1 MCARQRPLRPGLDET
16 TGIMN
21 PKRKIHFK
29 YLRRGLP
36 GREVEVDLRIRSA
49 RSEHMADTDF
59 KKLLE
64 SIDCLMNT
72 IETDSNDVRDS
83 EEQKMV
89 SVAEQVRSGELQ
101 LDQHQVEMAKLI
113 EASQSNLALEMSR
126 AHEALPSLPD
136 WKIHF
141 LNVLLTKGT
150 HAEVTRILAMN
161 IFAPE
166 QILPSDVQDPSK
178 IIESLRESLR
188 NEDSV
193 DACDT
198 LVDRLELY
206 RASQRSSIVML
217 ERFLESLV
225 ELSKD

>member
-1 MCARQRPLRPGLDET
+1 MCAKQRPLRPGLDET

-89 SVAEQVRSGELQ
+89 SVAEQV
-101 LDQHQVEMAKLI
+101 EMAELI